1 MISLYSSVSRVF
13 TGGTKKIMTPS
24 ENQDSHGSS
33 LGPGERTPPDKN
45 PGAEPPPVIT
55 SDALLAGRSEIH
67 IRHRGEVY
75 RLTLTRA
82 GKLILHK

>member
-1 MISLYSSVSRVF
+1 
-13 TGGTKKIMTPS
+13 MTPS
-24 ENQDSHGSS
+24 ENENSQGSP
-33 LGPGERTPPDKN
+33 LAHDEGTQPEKTPV
-45 PGAEPPPVIT
+45 AEPPPVIT

>member
-1 MISLYSSVSRVF
+1 MN
-13 TGGTKKIMTPS
+13 PS
-24 ENQDSHGSS
+24 ENQDSPGVPLAHGEWTQ
-33 LGPGERTPPDKN
+33 PEKTPV
-45 PGAEPPPVIT
+45 AEPPFVIT
-55 SDALLAGRSEIH
+55 SDVLLAGRSEIH

>member
-1 MISLYSSVSRVF
+1 
-13 TGGTKKIMTPS
+13 MTPF
-24 ENQDSHGSS
+24 ENQDSQGAPLAH
-33 LGPGERTPPDKN
+33 GERTQPEKTPV
-45 PGAEPPPVIT
+45 AEPPPVIT